1 MDIRDY
7 TFIVFSEEQHYN
19 PLGVV
24 RSLGEYG
31 INPITVGYGKGLHVV
46 CHSKYVKEAYH
57 VRTIGQGYELILE
70 KFRNPEQKAF
80 IITCDD
86 RATQYL
92 DERYDELKDYFYFDN
107 AGKNGGVTY
116 YMNKNNINVLAEKY
130 GLKVPKAFVV
140 ERGEIRE
147 DFEYPV
153 ITKAIT
159 SNTGAW
165 KKDVFVCQNAE
176 ELKAAYE
183 KIKSD
188 TLLIQHY
195 LEKTNELCFDG
206 FSVNHGKDVF
216 FAISSLYNYNIPGKF
231 AFDYTSENPHDKELM
246 DALSA
251 MLREIGFEGIFSIEF
266 LIDKNQ
272 QMHFME
278 INFRNSTWSYTATKA
293 GMNLPVSWAK
303 GMLEGRI
310 PNGTYRP
317 IKEGGIRTLAE
328 FDDFKARVAGK
339 KMNIRDWFKIA
350 READCL
356 LFFNKEDN
364 KPFWIC
370 LFDKFNRIKRIKH
383 R

>member
-1 MDIRDY
+1 MEIKDY
-7 TFIVFSEEQHYN
+7 TFVVFCEEQHYN

-31 INPITVGYGKGLHVV
+31 IHPIVVGYGEGLHVV
-46 CHSKYVKEAYH
+46 CKSKYVKESFH
-57 VRTIGQGYELILE
+57 VKTIEQGYKLINE
-70 KFRNPEQKAF
+70 KFRNPKQKTF

-92 DERYDELKDYFYFDN
+92 DERYEELKDYFFFNN

-116 YMNKNNINVLAEKY
+116 YMNKNNINVLAEKH

-140 ERGEIRE
+140 KRGEIRE
-147 DFEYPV
+147 DFEYPI

-165 KKDVFVCQNAE
+165 KKDVFVCYNAE
-176 ELKAAYE
+176 ELKAAYDR
-183 KIKSD
+183 IKSE

-195 LEKTNELCFDG
+195 IEKNNELCIDG

-231 AFDYTSENPHDKELM
+231 AFDYTSENPKDM
-246 DALSA
+246 RLSDTLSS
-251 MLREIGFEGIFSIEF
+251 MIREIGFEGIFSVEF

-272 QMHFME
+272 EKFFME

-293 GMNLPVSWAK
+293 GMNLPVNWAK
-303 GMLEGRI
+303 GMLVGRI
-310 PNGTYRP
+310 PEGSYQP
-317 IKEGGIRTLAE
+317 ICEGGMRTLAE
-328 FDDFKARVAGK
+328 FDDFKNRVVGR
-339 KMNIRDWFKIA
+339 KMSVIKWFKIA
-350 READCL
+350 KEADCL
-356 LFFNKEDN
+356 LFYNKKDN

-370 LFDKFNRIKRIKH
+370 FFDKFNRFKRMKNK
-383 R
+383 